1 MMNGEE
7 YAQLKREAYRTTN
20 SAAPDQYMD
29 DALIFNAEELEYLE
43 KGYWVDWQD
52 LLLGTGITQNY
63 EISMSGGTEKT
74 SYSLSFGFQDDKG
87 LLKNDVLKRYNGR
100 ISLDHKI
107 NKIFN
112 VGVNVSYTFKD
123 QDKRQNPLNLANK
136 IPCIGRAYD
145 DNGNF
150 ILNPAP
156 GNSSAFSP
164 LCDEQPGA
172 YEDNIRT
179 KRMFASGY
187 LNVNILKDFFFKS
200 TIGIDVTDSREGIYK
215 DKNTVANLGVKSTS
229 SVHAHLETLEKNGYI
244 RRDPTKPRAI
254 EIVDENFNLTRR
266 EMVNVPIVGRV
277 AAGEPILAVE
287 NIENYF
293 PIPAEFMP
301 NEQTFILQVQ
311 GESMV
316 NAGILDGDYIL
327 VEQQTTANDG
337 DMVVALVDDSA
348 TVKTFYKENGYY
360 RLQPENDFMEPIIVS
375 DVMIMGKVIGTFRFF
390 K

>member
-1 MMNGEE
+1 MSYGKISDK
-7 YAQLKREAYRTTN
+7 QRE
-20 SAAPDQYMD
+20 
-29 DALIFNAEELEYLE
+29 ILEYIKAEILN
-43 KGYWVDWQD
+43 KGYPPAVR
-52 LLLGTGITQNY
+52 
-63 EISMSGGTEKT
+63 EICEAVK
-74 SYSLSFGFQDDKG
+74 
-87 LLKNDVLKRYNGR
+87 LK
-100 ISLDHKI
+100 
-107 NKIFN
+107 
-112 VGVNVSYTFKD
+112 
-123 QDKRQNPLNLANK
+123 
-136 IPCIGRAYD
+136 
-145 DNGNF
+145 
-150 ILNPAP
+150 
-156 GNSSAFSP
+156 SP
-164 LCDEQPGA
+164 
-172 YEDNIRT
+172 
-179 KRMFASGY
+179 
-187 LNVNILKDFFFKS
+187 
-200 TIGIDVTDSREGIYK
+200 
-215 DKNTVANLGVKSTS
+215 S

-266 EMVNVPIVGRV
+266 EMVNVPIIGRV